1 MRTGVCSVGFWIGL
15 LGGLPRARG
24 ANLCAHDPA
33 TPDYLSAFR
42 AHLAGFR
49 AFAVL
54 AMPLELAAEGAW
66 VPLPLGQLV
75 HRNDSYCLA

>member
-1 MRTGVCSVGFWIGL
+1 MIL
-15 LGGLPRARG
+15 
-24 ANLCAHDPA
+24 A

-54 AMPLELAAEGAW
+54 AMPLELAPEGAW
-66 VPLPLGQLV
+66 VPLLLGQLV